1 MSSTTGS
8 RPAAEASVSPPDT
21 ERPQAH
27 YDAIK
32 TRFAEA
38 RDLRLKYRPQGT
50 AQYTSDLTGDLA
62 HYQIDPHAGEPEIGR
77 AHV

>member
-1 MSSTTGS
+1 M
-8 RPAAEASVSPPDT
+8 AADEGAPVAIERDGPD
-21 ERPQAH
+21 QDY

-32 TRFAEA
+32 SRFAEA

-50 AQYTSDLTGDLA
+50 AQYTSDFKG
-62 HYQIDPHAGEPEIGR
+62 